1 MNSNDLEKS
10 LKEKYNCKLITE
22 IKDNGKTYAKAIEV
36 QGKTFR
42 YRYFNIEND
51 SVSEV
56 LDAEE
61 YKHLREE
68 YEIDSQ
74 INY

>member
-1 MNSNDLEKS
+1 MNSNDLEKA
-10 LKEKYNCKLITE
+10 LKEKYNCKFITK
-22 IKDNGKTYAKAIEV
+22 IQDNGKTYAKAIEV

-56 LDAEE
+56 LDAEV
-61 YKHLREE
+61 YNHLREE
-68 YEIDSQ
+68 YEINSQ

>member
-1 MNSNDLEKS
+1 MDLSNLEKE

-22 IKDNGKTYAKAIEV
+22 IQDNGKSYAKAIEV

-68 YEIDSQ
+68 NEINSQ

>member
-1 MNSNDLEKS
+1 MDLSNLEKE

-22 IKDNGKTYAKAIEV
+22 IQDNGKSYAKAIEV
-36 QGKTFR
+36 QGKNFR

-68 YEIDSQ
+68 NEINSQ

>member
-1 MNSNDLEKS
+1 MDLSNLEKE

-22 IKDNGKTYAKAIEV
+22 IKDNGKSYAKAIEV

-68 YEIDSQ
+68 YEINSQ